1 MRGHLTVVERDRI
14 ARMLS
19 EGFQQQE
26 IAAAL
31 DRSPSTITRE
41 LARNGQSGDYH
52 AAQAQ
57 ERARQRRAER
67 PLVRRMDN
75 PELNELVRHGLSQQ
89 WSPDQ
94 IAERLK
100 LESAPQRVSAQSI
113 YNWIRRDPDK
123 AHWQSFLRRRGR
135 RPWKRKKPASPG
147 APIKDRPV
155 VIEERS
161 RLGDFEGDTVLG
173 PPGTGGIATLV
184 CRKSRFTITTKI
196 SSKEADHV
204 HARIQKRLAEL
215 DREHRQSLTFD
226 NGTEFA
232 FCARLEKQ
240 FDVKLYFAE
249 PGRPYQRGTNENTNG
264 LIRQFYPKGTNF
276 QDVSHAELREAENLL
291 NDRPR
296 ACLGYRTPREVFS
309 ENQPSTNCD

>member
-1 MRGHLTVVERDRI
+1 MRGHLTVGERDRI
-14 ARMLS
+14 ARMWS
-19 EGFQQQE
+19 EGFQQRE

-31 DRSPSTITRE
+31 GRSPSTICRE
-41 LARNGQSGDYH
+41 LSRNGQDGEYH

-57 ERARQRRAER
+57 ERARKRRAER
-67 PLVRRMDN
+67 PLVRRMDH
-75 PELNELVRHGLSQQ
+75 PELNQFVRRGLSRH

-100 LESAPQRVSAQSI
+100 LDSAPQRVSAQTI
-113 YNWIRRDPDK
+113 YNWIRQDPDK

-135 RPWKRKKPASPG
+135 RPWKRKRPATPG
-147 APIKDRPV
+147 SPIKDRPV
-155 VIEERS
+155 AIEQRS

-184 CRKSRFTITTKI
+184 CRKSRFTIMTKI
-196 SSKEADHV
+196 SCKDAGHV
-204 HARIQKRLAEL
+204 RQRLQKRLEEL
-215 DREHRQSLTFD
+215 DRQRCRSLTFD

-232 FCARLEKQ
+232 RCARLARQ
-240 FDVKLYFAE
+240 FDVQLYFAQ

-276 QDVSHAELREAENLL
+276 QNVSHAELRETENLL

-309 ENQPSTNCD
+309 ETHPPDNCV